1 MIQAQFVKEYC
12 KPAPIIIAS
21 DAFISPTHAPQS
33 TFLVVQG
40 HASKMADRK
49 YPACTEKMIAMPVR
63 IDIA

>member
-1 MIQAQFVKEYC
+1 MIQAQVVKEYC

-40 HASKMADRK
+40 HASKMADK
-49 YPACTEKMIAMPVR
+49 NIPSLHGKDDCHALR

>member
-1 MIQAQFVKEYC
+1 MIQAQVVKEYC
-12 KPAPIIIAS
+12 KPALIIIAS
-21 DAFISPTHAPQS
+21 DAFISPTPVPQS